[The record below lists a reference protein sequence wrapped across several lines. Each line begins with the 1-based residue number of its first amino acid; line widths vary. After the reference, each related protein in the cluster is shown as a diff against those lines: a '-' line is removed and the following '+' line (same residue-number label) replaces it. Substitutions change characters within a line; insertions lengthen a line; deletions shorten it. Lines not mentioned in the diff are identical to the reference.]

1 MKIRTGRKNP
11 HTLYLQLGALP
22 SDADLRIGFMIDP
35 EEASLLAEA
44 STSMSPWHLNE
55 IRIGAEARIEDGR

>member
-11 HTLYLQLGALP
+11 HTLYLQLGDTP
-22 SDADLRIGFMIDP
+22 SDDDLRIGFMIDP

-55 IRIGAEARIEDGR
+55 VRISAEARIEDGR